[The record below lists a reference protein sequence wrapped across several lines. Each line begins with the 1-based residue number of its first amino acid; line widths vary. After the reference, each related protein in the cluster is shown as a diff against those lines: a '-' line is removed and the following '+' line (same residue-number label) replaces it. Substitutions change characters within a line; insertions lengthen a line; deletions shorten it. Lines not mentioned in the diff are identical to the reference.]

1 MNYLYHGSV
10 IANIHIIKAES
21 TLHGTDN
28 TKVFYLTDNLPY
40 SLFYIWDSSH
50 NIKRNK
56 HVTAWIK
63 DGIVY
68 YEEQF
73 EGQLKAFYKGVSG
86 YVYCVES
93 NENFKPVENR
103 ESMWFSETDSA
114 VFKTVI
120 ISDVYSEIMKYANEG
135 KVKIINFDEVS
146 KERITDLYNI
156 ITQRIIQSGLLNNTD
171 STDAKFYQTYFS
183 KAWNDALKESTIS
196 WHLNGS

>member
-21 TLHGTDN
+21 TLHGTYN

-114 VFKTVI
+114 VFKTFI

-156 ITQRIIQSGLLNNTD
+156 ITQRIIKSGLLNNTD

-183 KAWNDALKESTIS
+183 KAWNDALKESTIR
-196 WHLNGS
+196 GI

>member
-114 VFKTVI
+114 VFKTFI

-156 ITQRIIQSGLLNNTD
+156 ITQRIIKSGLLNNTD